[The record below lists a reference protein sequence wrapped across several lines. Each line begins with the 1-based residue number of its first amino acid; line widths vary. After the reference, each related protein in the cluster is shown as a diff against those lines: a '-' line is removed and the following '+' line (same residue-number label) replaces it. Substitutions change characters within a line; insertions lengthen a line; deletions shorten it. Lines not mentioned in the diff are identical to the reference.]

1 MSQEQEDIQRL
12 IRQARRVAPD
22 EQALARVWQRL
33 QAPPPAGPDDGGAEV
48 PDPEALANA
57 TQALAG
63 KAATAAS
70 VKALAAVVVV
80 GAALVGGRWLT
91 RPEPSAPAAVVARP
105 EAPREPAVIEAP
117 RPETPPA
124 VEVTPPSEPPSKQ
137 AERRSGASGS
147 SGGTERRGVPES
159 GGFAGSSG
167 VAESGADPASAEEGP
182 GAERRLLEA
191 AQAALQRGAPA
202 AALASL
208 DEHARRFAHGLLA
221 DEREVLRVL
230 VLCAE
235 QRPDEA
241 EAVAQALL
249 RGGPGLFLPRL
260 RGSCVGERLV
270 PVQRPKGKG
279 E

>member
-12 IRQARRVAPD
+12 IHRARRAAPD

-70 VKALAAVVVV
+70 VKAIAAVVVV
-80 GAALVGGRWLT
+80 GAALAGGRWLT
-91 RPEPSAPAAVVARP
+91 RPEPSAPAAVAARP
-105 EAPREPAVIEAP
+105 EAPPEPAVIEAP

-124 VEVTPPSEPPSKQ
+124 VEVTPPSEPPPTKQ
-137 AERRSGASGS
+137 AGRRSGASGS
-147 SGGTERRGVPES
+147 SGG
-159 GGFAGSSG
+159 AGSSG
-167 VAESGADPASAEEGP
+167 TAESGGVAGSGADPASAEEGP

-241 EAVAQALL
+241 EAVALALL

-270 PVQRPKGKG
+270 PMQRPKGKG

>member
-12 IRQARRVAPD
+12 IRGARRAAPD

-48 PDPEALANA
+48 PDPAALANA

-63 KAATAAS
+63 KAAAATS
-70 VKALAAVVVV
+70 LKAIAAVVVV
-80 GAALVGGRWLT
+80 GAALAGGRWLT
-91 RPEPSAPAAVVARP
+91 RPGPSAPAEAAVEQR
-105 EAPREPAVIEAP
+105 EAPREPA
-117 RPETPPA
+117 PA
-124 VEVTPPSEPPSKQ
+124 VEVAIPEAPTTVEASAPTGPPPAKQ
-137 AERRSGASGS
+137 AGRRSAGGAA
-147 SGGTERRGVPES
+147 SGGTANSSEAETS
-159 GGFAGSSG
+159 G
-167 VAESGADPASAEEGP
+167 ETGP
-182 GAERRLLEA
+182 DLAAERRLLEA
-191 AQAALQRGAPA
+191 AQAALQRGATA
-202 AALASL
+202 AALARL
-208 DEHARRFAHGLLA
+208 DEHGRRFAHGLLA

-230 VLCAE
+230 ALCAE
-235 QRPDEA
+235 HRADEA

-270 PVQRPKGKG
+270 PVQRPKGKR

>member
-12 IRQARRVAPD
+12 IHQARRVAPD

-70 VKALAAVVVV
+70 LKAIAAVVVV
-80 GAALVGGRWLT
+80 GAAVVGGRWLT

-117 RPETPPA
+117 SPETSTA
-124 VEVTPPSEPPSKQ
+124 IEASPPSEPSPTKQ
-137 AERRSGASGS
+137 AGRRSG
-147 SGGTERRGVPES
+147 T
-159 GGFAGSSG
+159 AGSSG
-167 VAESGADPASAEEGP
+167 TAESGGVAGSSGDAASAEEGP

-208 DEHARRFAHGLLA
+208 DEHARRFARGLLA

-270 PVQRPKGKG
+270 PVQRPKSKG

>member
-12 IRQARRVAPD
+12 IHQARRAAPD

-48 PDPEALANA
+48 PDPAALANA
-57 TQALAG
+57 TQGLAG

-70 VKALAAVVVV
+70 LKAIAAVVVV
-80 GAALVGGRWLT
+80 GAALAGGRWLA

-105 EAPREPAVIEAP
+105 EAPREPAVAEAP
-117 RPETPPA
+117 SPETPTA
-124 VEVTPPSEPPSKQ
+124 VEVTPPSEPSPAKQ
-137 AERRSGASGS
+137 AGRRSTATGS
-147 SGGTERRGVPES
+147 SGG
-159 GGFAGSSG
+159 ADSS
-167 VAESGADPASAEEGP
+167 ADPASAEEGP
-182 GAERRLLEA
+182 DAGAERRLLEA

-202 AALASL
+202 TALASL
-208 DEHARRFAHGLLA
+208 DEHARRFARGLLA

-230 VLCAE
+230 ALCAE

>member
-12 IRQARRVAPD
+12 IHQARRAAPD

-33 QAPPPAGPDDGGAEV
+33 QAPPPAGPDDGGADV

-57 TQALAG
+57 TQTLAG

-70 VKALAAVVVV
+70 LKAIAAVVVV

-91 RPEPSAPAAVVARP
+91 RPEPSAPAAVATRP
-105 EAPREPAVIEAP
+105 EAPREAAVIEAP
-117 RPETPPA
+117 SPETAPA
-124 VEVTPPSEPPSKQ
+124 IEATPPSEPPPTKQ

-147 SGGTERRGVPES
+147 RGTGSSGAAESHGAES
-159 GGFAGSSG
+159 GG
-167 VAESGADPASAEEGP
+167 VAENGADPARPEEGP
-182 GAERRLLEA
+182 GAERRLLEV

-208 DEHARRFAHGLLA
+208 DEHARRFARGVLA

-230 VLCAE
+230 ALCAE

-270 PVQRPKGKG
+270 PVQRPKSKG